1 MSKKYKYYILS
12 RLSEWRKERRLTQE
26 ELARA
31 SGVGRTTIA
40 ALETGKRRA
49 YYSTARKLAKVL
61 KVKPE
66 DLFAPSGAGHVVN
79 VSSGEPYDVYIGRAN
94 PRKGLK
100 QSIWH
105 NPFKEGRD
113 GTREEV
119 IERFE
124 RHLLEE
130 RPDLIERLPELKGKT
145 LGCWCA
151 PEPCHGEVLLKLTRE
166 RA

>member
-1 MSKKYKYYILS
+1 MSEKPKYHNLS
-12 RLSEWRKERRLTQE
+12 RLSEWRRERRLTQE

-66 DLFAPSGAGHVVN
+66 DLFAPAGRVVN

-100 QSIWH
+100 QSIWR

-113 GTREEV
+113 GTRSEV
-119 IERFE
+119 IAKFE

-130 RPDLIERLPELKGKT
+130 RPDLVERLPELRGKV
-145 LGCWCA
+145 LACWCA
-151 PEPCHGEVLLKLTRE
+151 PESCHGDVLLELASKE
-166 RA
+166 A

>member
-1 MSKKYKYYILS
+1 MSDKSKYHILS
-12 RLSEWRKERRLTQE
+12 QLSEWRRERRLTQE

-66 DLFAPSGAGHVVN
+66 DLFAPAGLVVN

-94 PRKGLK
+94 PRKGLN

-124 RHLLEE
+124 RHVLEE
-130 RPDLIERLPELKGKT
+130 RPDLVERLPELKGKV
-145 LGCWCA
+145 LACWCA
-151 PEPCHGEVLLKLTRE
+151 PEPCHGDVLLRLAE
-166 RA
+166 HSA

>member
-1 MSKKYKYYILS
+1 MSEKPKYYTLS
-12 RLSEWRKERRLTQE
+12 RLSEWRRERRLTQE

-66 DLFAPSGAGHVVN
+66 DLFAPAGRVVN

-100 QSIWH
+100 QSIWR

-124 RHLLEE
+124 RHLLKE
-130 RPDLIERLPELKGKT
+130 RPDLLERLPELKGKV
-145 LGCWCA
+145 LACWCA
-151 PEPCHGEVLLKLTRE
+151 PEPCHGDVLLRL
-166 RA
+166 AQHSA